1 MNPDHVNCLGNFST
15 FLWRVRRVFNHH
27 ALLGLNHTPDS
38 KSQVRGKMEQAEALL
53 ERAIRL
59 DDTHVNNL
67 CKMASLLKKLGKYD
81 LCERTFLRVLNLS
94 PRNANVL
101 GNFANFLAKVRG
113 EYDRAKEMYI
123 QALEFNPS
131 HRMNRRNY
139 ALLLRDHPEIRSG
152 IVRTVSR
159 DEIGK

>member
-1 MNPDHVNCLGNFST
+1 
-15 FLWRVRRVFNHH
+15 
-27 ALLGLNHTPDS
+27 
-38 KSQVRGKMEQAEALL
+38 MEQAEALL

-113 EYDRAKEMYI
+113 EYDRAKDMYI
-123 QALEFNPS
+123 QALEINPS